1 MADVLDRPASEQSTA
16 KLVQQATEQV
26 SRLVR
31 DELTLARLEIAEKMR
46 HGGVGVGLA
55 SAGGVFA
62 LCGIGTLIAAVVLLL
77 ALAMPAWLAALLVA
91 IMSFVGGGILML
103 AGRHRIRQVGS
114 PVPKSVTDGVRADV
128 RAVSHAVKS
137 RGRG

>member
-1 MADVLDRPASEQSTA
+1 MCSNRPASEQSTA

-31 DELTLARLEIAEKMR
+31 DQLTLARLEIAEKMR

-91 IMSFVGGGILML
+91 IMSFVVGGSSCWPDGTGY
-103 AGRHRIRQVGS
+103 GRWGRPCRN
-114 PVPKSVTDGVRADV
+114 R
-128 RAVSHAVKS
+128 S
-137 RGRG
+137 RTASAPMCGRSATR

>member
-62 LCGIGTLIAAVVLLL
+62 LCGIGTLIPRSCSCWRWPCRRGWPRCSSRSCPSL
-77 ALAMPAWLAALLVA
+77 
-91 IMSFVGGGILML
+91 VGGSSCWPDGTGY
-103 AGRHRIRQVGS
+103 GRWGRPCRN
-114 PVPKSVTDGVRADV
+114 R
-128 RAVSHAVKS
+128 S
-137 RGRG
+137 RTASAPMCGRSATR